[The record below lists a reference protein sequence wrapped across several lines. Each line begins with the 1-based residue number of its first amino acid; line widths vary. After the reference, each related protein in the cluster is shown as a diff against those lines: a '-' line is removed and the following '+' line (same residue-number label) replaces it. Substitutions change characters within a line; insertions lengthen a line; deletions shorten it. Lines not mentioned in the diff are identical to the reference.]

1 MRGAERLLSLVSRG
15 FGENGDVVTV
25 VGVDEK
31 VVFFVDQAGGRR
43 SGPSQHLRIRSCH
56 DVSMGHGVEPDLAFV
71 SAETARS
78 VAETMQALATPSRV
92 RILSRLA
99 AGPCS
104 VGDLASDVTMEQSAV
119 SQQLRVLR
127 HLGLV
132 VGERD
137 GRHVIYAL
145 HDDHVRA
152 LLTEA
157 VSHTEHLRLGL
168 AARPADQA
176 LHA

>member
-1 MRGAERLLSLVSRG
+1 MSHGA
-15 FGENGDVVTV
+15 D
-25 VGVDEK
+25 
-31 VVFFVDQAGGRR
+31 
-43 SGPSQHLRIRSCH
+43 
-56 DVSMGHGVEPDLAFV
+56 PDLTFL
-71 SAETARS
+71 SAQTARS

-92 RILSRLA
+92 RILSRLG

-104 VGDLASDVTMEQSAV
+104 VGQLADDVGMGQPAV

-137 GRHVIYAL
+137 GRQVIYAL

-168 AARPADQA
+168 ADRPIAEA
-176 LHA
+176 VEA

>member
-1 MRGAERLLSLVSRG
+1 
-15 FGENGDVVTV
+15 
-25 VGVDEK
+25 
-31 VVFFVDQAGGRR
+31 
-43 SGPSQHLRIRSCH
+43 
-56 DVSMGHGVEPDLAFV
+56 MGHRVEPELGFL
-71 SAETARS
+71 SAATARS
-78 VAETMQALATPSRV
+78 VAETMHALAAPSRV
-92 RILSRLA
+92 RILSRLGVGA
-99 AGPCS
+99 CS
-104 VGDLASDVTMEQSAV
+104 VGDLARDVGMEQSAV

-137 GRHVIYAL
+137 GRQVIYAL

-152 LLTEA
+152 LLGEA

-168 AARPADQA
+168 AASPTAEA

>member
-1 MRGAERLLSLVSRG
+1 MSHG
-15 FGENGDVVTV
+15 GES
-25 VGVDEK
+25 E
-31 VVFFVDQAGGRR
+31 
-43 SGPSQHLRIRSCH
+43 
-56 DVSMGHGVEPDLAFV
+56 LAFLSV
-71 SAETARS
+71 ETARS
-78 VAETMQALATPSRV
+78 VADAMQALATPSRV

-104 VGDLASDVTMEQSAV
+104 VGQLADDVAMEQSAV

-132 VGERD
+132 VGARE
-137 GRHVIYAL
+137 GRQVIYAL

-152 LLTEA
+152 LLAEA

-168 AARPADQA
+168 SAGPSREAVEA
-176 LHA
+176 